1 MLDVFTLHL
10 AIRTCSQAFH
20 AVHSGRRS
28 RNFMLKPVSA
38 NGFFERNEST
48 MNLTVMHY
56 FEVLIDELTS
66 SD

>member
-1 MLDVFTLHL
+1 MLHVFTLHL

-20 AVHSGRRS
+20 AVHSGCRS
-28 RNFMLKPVSA
+28 RNFMLKPVFA
-38 NGFFERNEST
+38 NEFFERNEST